1 MIKVVV
7 VRAFQFRGGIV
18 RPGAVLALTEKEAA
32 DGFVAAHVKDANAS
46 SEQQRQEREGRA
58 AGMLDGTVYRG
69 NGQKPGK
76 KKTGMLYGLEERG
89 AGAEGGLAI

>member
-32 DGFVAAHVKDANAS
+32 DEFVAAHVKDANANA
-46 SEQQRQEREGRA
+46 EQRQEREGRA